1 MFILQCAQMNVM
13 NSGTGW
19 KYVAR
24 ACTCGRESLAQ
35 ATASERYKIMIT
47 LKSMCTSHMKLVA
60 YAAVVALV
68 KTGHA
73 MVPFAPADHDVAYW
87 LFTNQ
92 VAGTV
97 CENPSHPADATTY
110 WNKRT
115 FATAVDP
122 AFAPDAATYHVN
134 FRTYGDGKV
143 VFSDDVP
150 GKYLLAGVDAVT
162 PITDTYQSLKFLD
175 WKDHE
180 GKAQPSAWIEGFQ
193 GYLKNLSSWTL
204 EFFAKIDVGAKGVDL
219 GYFNLAG
226 KESNNR
232 VIIHFPSDD
241 STAGKGTAN
250 VESQCGGAYA
260 SASSNRSAVETKVT
274 DLRDGAWHHI
284 AITYEDVP
292 DLDHGTGRMQ
302 IILDYQKATNYCRV
316 ARSDSTPHGEF
327 RLRNSCG
334 NGSIAAVRLSNTVL
348 SPDQL
353 LRASDTCEAEPR
365 RIAFYPF
372 DEEQAGW
379 TFSVTE
385 ATLKNYWGFK
395 NKVLQGGFL
404 SAKQSA
410 VIMGKAVENGEGG
423 AVFTLTN
430 DVPGHYIY
438 PFLRARTPAYNVSRS
453 LFMRESTALS
463 PESPFASS
471 TIQFERLARD
481 LAATEEWTFEFF
493 VKFCDLQPKD
503 FHYMWLN
510 KKTVDGVEKSQ
521 QIALGTRGDVLNSW
535 YFSSKTDGEIQ
546 ACTLEVPGISN
557 MNDGRWHHLAYTVT
571 RHGTDKKLRFY
582 CDYTLQGSQDL
593 DIRQNPEWAEAS
605 PEFRIGQGNMRG
617 MIACVRATAK
627 SLLPH
632 EFQYAS
638 ENDDGVLPENCWSW
652 RFDGKRSTAIQDVI
666 ATEVENRIDNNQYL
680 TCDNHAFCGA
690 ASGAKPIYAAPV
702 LKGARMIGEAGLGRN
717 TSSAEMSGGCVKAT
731 LTNALLT
738 ALGRSL
744 TVETLADVSCPG
756 SDVAVVG
763 AETVDGLAA
772 WCLFA
777 KADGS
782 LNVCVVGVSG
792 CVVERKVMD
801 GFCGAPH
808 SLVLRA
814 DCLERTFTVSVDKNE
829 MLALTANELT
839 EPIRDGIFVSVGGG
853 CGKGMVSGRI
863 DEVRVNN
870 RLLSDEET
878 VIIRPIG
885 FALVFR

>member
-1 MFILQCAQMNVM
+1 
-13 NSGTGW
+13 
-19 KYVAR
+19 
-24 ACTCGRESLAQ
+24 
-35 ATASERYKIMIT
+35 
-47 LKSMCTSHMKLVA
+47 MKLIA
-60 YAAVVALV
+60 YATVVAMV
-68 KTGHA
+68 KTGLA
-73 MVPFAPADHDVAYW
+73 MVPFAPAGHDVGYW

-97 CENPSHPADATTY
+97 CTDPDHKTSATTY

-115 FATAVDP
+115 FATAVDST
-122 AFAPDAATYHVN
+122 FAGYATSYHFN
-134 FRTYGDGKV
+134 YRTYGDGKV

-150 GKYLLAGVDAVT
+150 GKYLLAGVNAVT
-162 PITDTYQSLKFLD
+162 PITDAYQSLKFVNWQD
-175 WKDHE
+175 YE
-180 GKAQPSAWIEGFQ
+180 GNGQPSAWIEGFQ
-193 GYLKNLSSWTL
+193 EYLKNLSSWTL
-204 EFFAKIDVGAKGVDL
+204 EFFVKVEVGAAGVDL
-219 GYFNLAG
+219 GYFNLDGNA
-226 KESNNR
+226 SNNR
-232 VIIHFPSDD
+232 VIIHFPSNG
-241 STAGKGTAN
+241 STSKGNADIA
-250 VESQCGGAYA
+250 SKCGGAYA
-260 SASSNRSAVETKVT
+260 SESANRSEVNTKVA

-284 AITYEDVP
+284 AITYEDVS
-292 DLDHGTGRMQ
+292 DLEHGTGRIQM
-302 IILDYQKATNYCRV
+302 ILDYQSATNYCHV
-316 ARSDSTPHGEF
+316 ARSGSTSYSEF
-327 RLRNSCG
+327 RLWNGCG
-334 NGSIAAVRLSNTVL
+334 NGAIAAVRLSNTVL

-353 LRASDTCEAEPR
+353 LRASGTCEAEPP

-372 DEEQAGW
+372 DEHDPGW
-379 TFSVTE
+379 TFTVTE
-385 ATLKNYWGFK
+385 TSLRDDWSFK
-395 NKVLQGGFL
+395 NHVKQGGY
-404 SAKQSA
+404 ACANQSA
-410 VIMGKAVENGEGG
+410 VIMGKAVASGGGG
-423 AVFTLTN
+423 AVFTVTN
-430 DVPGHYIY
+430 DVPGRFIY
-438 PFLRARTPAYNVSRS
+438 PFLRANSPMCNLSSS
-453 LFMRESTALS
+453 LFMRESTSLS

-471 TIQFERLARD
+471 TIQFESLARD

-503 FHYMWLN
+503 FHYMLLHN
-510 KKTVDGVEKSQ
+510 KVVDGVDKRQ
-521 QIALGTRGDVLNSW
+521 QISLGTRGDVLNSW
-535 YFSSKTDGEIQ
+535 YFSSKTDGGNQ
-546 ACTLEVPGISN
+546 ACLLEVPGISN
-557 MNDGRWHHLAYTVT
+557 MHDGRWHHIAYTAS
-571 RHGTDKKLRFY
+571 GCGMNKKLRLY

-593 DIRQNPEWAEAS
+593 DIEQNAEWVANS

-627 SLLPH
+627 SLKPH

-638 ENDDGVLPENCWSW
+638 ENANGVLPENCWSW
-652 RFDGKRSTAIQDVI
+652 RFDGRRSGDIQGVV
-666 ATEVENRIDNNQYL
+666 ATEVEDRIDANQYL

-690 ASGAKPIYAAPV
+690 ISGAQPIYADPV
-702 LKGARMIGEAGLGRN
+702 LSGFRMIGGTKHGLN
-717 TSSAEMSGGCVKAT
+717 ASSAEMSGGCVKAAV
-731 LTNALLT
+731 TNGLLT
-738 ALGRSL
+738 ALGRSF
-744 TVETLADVSCPG
+744 TVEAMMNVCRPESE
-756 SDVAVVG
+756 VAVIG